1 MNSELIT
8 HPVVL
13 LSNNAFTITSSC
25 ISILSSF
32 ILTIISLSS
41 FSLFR
46 LQQNILSIT
55 LESIIYLLLLRLNQ
69 GVLSL
74 TPYSNYCFVYF
85 FLCLLFFL
93 YSGLLLSNFVFYFS
107 ISTISCYMSKI
118 STVVAVSIS
127 LIYFYSIWIL
137 FKHKPYL
144 LI

>member
-8 HPVVL
+8 HLVVL

-85 FLCLLFFL
+85 FLCLLFSL
-93 YSGLLLSNFVFYFS
+93 YSGLLLSPILS
-107 ISTISCYMSKI
+107 
-118 STVVAVSIS
+118 SIS
-127 LIYFYSIWIL
+127 LFLQFLAICPKSPQL
-137 FKHKPYL
+137 
-144 LI
+144 

>member
-85 FLCLLFFL
+85 FLCLLFSL
-93 YSGLLLSNFVFYFS
+93 YSGLLLSPILS
-107 ISTISCYMSKI
+107 
-118 STVVAVSIS
+118 SIS
-127 LIYFYSIWIL
+127 LFLQFLAICPKSPQLQQFLFPQSTSIAYGSCL
-137 FKHKPYL
+137 DTNPAC
-144 LI
+144 